1 MPRALPMLLMEFIGT
16 FFLVLIIGF
25 AVTAGDATIGILSV
39 GFGLTAL
46 VYMGR
51 SVSGAQYNPAVTLAL
66 TASGLMSPRRAAAF
80 IVTQVV
86 AAAAAASVVAWAIGK
101 TFTPTPN
108 PSVNPSAAFACE
120 FLFTFALV
128 FLIFHVAVSPRQQ
141 PNSYYGFA
149 IGGMVMAGI
158 LAVGPISGASFN
170 PAVATGTALVNA
182 AVNRGPL
189 DVLIITA
196 VGPVLGGLAA
206 ALVYRV
212 SEPHP
217 ELNTNDPG

>member
-1 MPRALPMLLMEFIGT
+1 MLLMEFIGT

-51 SVSGAQYNPAVTLAL
+51 AVSGAQYNPAVTLAL
-66 TASGLMSPRRAAAF
+66 TVSGLMSLRRAAAF

-86 AAAAAASVVAWAIGK
+86 AAAAAAGVVAWAIGK

-108 PSVNPSAAFACE
+108 PSVSPSAAFACE

-170 PAVATGTALVNA
+170 PAVATGTALVNTV
-182 AVNRGPL
+182 VNRGPL
-189 DVLIITA
+189 DVLMITA

-212 SEPHP
+212 SEPNP

>member
-1 MPRALPMLLMEFIGT
+1 MPRVFPMLLMEFIGT

-25 AVTAGDATIGILSV
+25 AVTVGDSSIGILSV

-46 VYMGR
+46 IYMGR
-51 SVSGAQYNPAVTLAL
+51 AVSGAQYNPAVSVAL
-66 TASGLMSPRRAAAF
+66 CMSGLMSLRRMLAF
-80 IVTQVV
+80 ILVQV
-86 AAAAAASVVAWAIGK
+86 AAAAAAAGVVAWALGK
-101 TFTPTPN
+101 SFTPTPN
-108 PSVNPSAAFACE
+108 PAVSTGAAFVCE

-149 IGGMVMAGI
+149 IGGIVMAGI

-189 DVLIITA
+189 DILLVTA
-196 VGPVLGGLAA
+196 GGPFLGGAVA
-206 ALVYRV
+206 ALVYRATERV
-212 SEPHP
+212 P
-217 ELNTNDPG
+217 ESYPEENG

>member
-1 MPRALPMLLMEFIGT
+1 MPRAFPMLLMEFIGT

-51 SVSGAQYNPAVTLAL
+51 AVSGAQYNPAVTLAL
-66 TASGLMSPRRAAAF
+66 AVSGLMSLRRAAAF

-86 AAAAAASVVAWAIGK
+86 AAVAAAGVVAWAIGK

-108 PSVNPSAAFACE
+108 PNVNPSAAFACE

-128 FLIFHVAVSPRQQ
+128 FIIFHVAVSPRQQ
-141 PNSYYGFA
+141 PNGYYGFA
-149 IGGMVMAGI
+149 IGGIVMAGI

-182 AVNRGPL
+182 WVNRGPL
-189 DVLIITA
+189 DGLAITA
-196 VGPVLGGLAA
+196 VGPVLGGLLA

-212 SEPHP
+212 SEPSP
-217 ELNTNDPG
+217 ERKTNDPG